1 MLTLFCFTNWK
12 TKRNPPKQRYNDFN
26 CVKPK
31 AAKTLHLSSFE
42 GDVVVDEN
50 VCNEQLVEESA
61 YQNMTNEANEDVN
74 GLSKLSRVCKG
85 K

>member
-1 MLTLFCFTNWK
+1 MK
-12 TKRNPPKQRYNDFN
+12 SVSPD
-26 CVKPK
+26 
-31 AAKTLHLSSFE
+31 HLLKKS
-42 GDVVVDEN
+42 DVVVDEN